1 MEKLYLI
8 VIQLIVSIVG
18 IEFFSLEYGIIFGVI
33 FMILIGSILGEKSLL
48 FYVLPIIFFIRIYT
62 GVENREISINKEIK
76 IQTRIYEGRGE
87 ILKIN
92 GKYLNKK
99 EYVRVDKV
107 SDGKYEIDGVIEKIS
122 VKKYYKEYSLKIKN
136 ISRVK
141 ENYFQEKLKK
151 FINEK
156 NKNFSFGEKNLFNA
170 VILGER
176 EGIFYSIKNL
186 FLKSGLMHLLAISGL
201 HMGILVG
208 GLKKITKKLPI
219 KREIRCEIILL
230 VLTLYFISIR
240 ITPSVQ
246 RAYIMAMIYIVG
258 DLIYENNS
266 IIKAWCVSFI
276 ISLLI
281 NPVIYR
287 DVSFVMSYWAII
299 AIAIGVYFLNKIN
312 IKNKILNYFIFAF
325 YIQIAM
331 APLIYIYF
339 NKISF
344 ATIVL
349 SAFLTPLGVLYITLC
364 FISLLFPISPLV
376 TLSYKVLI
384 YGMELGV
391 SIFY

>member
-8 VIQLIVSIVG
+8 VIQLIVSIIG
-18 IEFFSLEYGIIFGVI
+18 IEFFSLEYGIVFSII

-48 FYVLPIIFFIRIYT
+48 FYVLPIIFFIRICT
-62 GVENREISINKEIK
+62 VVENKEINIDKEIK

-87 ILKIN
+87 ILKVN
-92 GKYLNKK
+92 GKYLSKK
-99 EYVRVDKV
+99 EYVRVEKV
-107 SDGKYEIDGVIEKIS
+107 QDGNYEIEGVIEKIS
-122 VKKYYKEYSLKIKN
+122 VKKYYKEYFFKIKN
-136 ISRVK
+136 IERLK
-141 ENYFQEKLKK
+141 ENYFEKKLKK

-208 GLKKITKKLPI
+208 GLKKFTKKLPI
-219 KREIRCEIILL
+219 KREIRCGIILL

-240 ITPSVQ
+240 VTPSVQ

-281 NPVIYR
+281 NPVIYK
-287 DVSFVMSYWAII
+287 DVSFVMSYWAIM
-299 AIAIGVYFLNKIN
+299 AIAIGVPILNRMN
-312 IKNKILNYFIFAF
+312 IKNKIFNYFIFSF
-325 YIQIAM
+325 YIQVTM
-331 APLIYIYF
+331 VPLIYMYF
-339 NKISF
+339 GKVSF
-344 ATIVL
+344 ATIIL
-349 SAFLTPLGVLYITLC
+349 SMLLTPLGVLYITLC
-364 FISLLFPISPLV
+364 FVSLLFPVSQLV
-376 TLSYKVLI
+376 TLSYNILI
-384 YGMELGV
+384 YAMELGV